1 MIKKIKFNGDF
12 LSVKQIE
19 EIEEK
24 LQNTKFDYQS
34 FSQVL
39 DQFDLPL
46 YLGTITKEELLS
58 LLFDNK

>member
-1 MIKKIKFNGDF
+1 M
-12 LSVKQIE
+12 KQIE

>member
-1 MIKKIKFNGDF
+1 MIKQIKFNGDF